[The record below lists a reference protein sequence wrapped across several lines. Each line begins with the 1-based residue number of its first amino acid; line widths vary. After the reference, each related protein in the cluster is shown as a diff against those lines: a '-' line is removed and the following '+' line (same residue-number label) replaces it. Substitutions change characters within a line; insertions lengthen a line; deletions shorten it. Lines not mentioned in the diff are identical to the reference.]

1 MVTKYGMGSSKL
13 GQVSLDYED
22 DGRSISSE
30 TRAAIEEETRALVQA
45 AYERAKV
52 LLKKHEA
59 QLHVLAA
66 SLIDKETLSGDEIKV
81 LLNMPLDHPPPAATQ
96 TAAKKA
102 HPSGQMTL
110 ASTSSAPVTEA
121 SEGGGVGSA
130 AAATAVAA
138 AEKIAT
144 AANGSRGKAT

>member
-45 AYERAKV
+45 AYERAKA

-59 QLHVLAA
+59 QLHVLAT

-81 LLNMPLDHPPPAATQ
+81 LLNMPLDLPSPATQ

-102 HPSGQMTL
+102 YP
-110 ASTSSAPVTEA
+110 A
-121 SEGGGVGSA
+121 
-130 AAATAVAA
+130 
-138 AEKIAT
+138 
-144 AANGSRGKAT
+144 

>member
-45 AYERAKV
+45 AYERAKAV
-52 LLKKHEA
+52 LKKYES

-81 LLNMPLDHPPPAATQ
+81 LLKMPLDLP
-96 TAAKKA
+96 
-102 HPSGQMTL
+102 
-110 ASTSSAPVTEA
+110 ASTSQSSKAHSIGQPALVANAPATPPHPTATEG
-121 SEGGGVGSA
+121 GGGVGSA

-138 AEKIAT
+138 AEKIAA